1 MENLTLIKPEKVQNI
16 INKFCYTIG
25 MIPSSYKVSLTYEE
39 QIIAIGHYL
48 EETVIP
54 ALNNNAEA
62 VAELQTLF
70 VQLKDYVENYFD
82 DLNIQTEIDNKL
94 DEMAKDGTLAKIIN
108 EDLFNELNKKV
119 EKVTEFPNFFIAPFF
134 SGYGKTNE
142 RLLRFYISLD
152 GVHFNATNFT
162 AKNIYEEYATDLSL
176 QYNSLDK
183 TFYLAMTSFDETQDC
198 LIFTSK
204 NLVDWEKHQ
213 INLGFL
219 KPHNE
224 LGRWAPDLF
233 VDSDGTLY
241 LCLSVEYKKI
251 DETLYFEQI
260 LFKCNNLEN
269 LTFTRIG
276 NILLNDKTE
285 NSNYIDG
292 SFAKY
297 NNNYYFIVKHEGNK
311 NIELYQTT
319 TIENLSSYAL
329 LNDSV
334 TLPEMKI
341 EAPSITFTDTTCNI
355 YTENYLDYH
364 GYNMQ
369 QCKLRDFPN
378 ISKNMILLK
387 TLMDNISDENKE
399 KYDAR
404 HGNVLWITDENAKSQ
419 ILNSGNIGLN
429 SYNAIYRKDRTLYF
443 KGFYGNETERM
454 LLYPNVAWNMADLE
468 GNVNISIL
476 NPYNERFIIFYFG
489 NNKFRLAINKID
501 GVQINSILNVG
512 TSLLNSFSIFDIY
525 TKSFLTKQQ
534 FLDIAN
540 ITNIQ
545 GTSGEITAF
554 TGNIRGDICQYQA
567 NIKCNAI
574 NDSLETIANINTN
587 LIPLT
592 LAIGIPREKEIKIV
606 LNDQGQFQANFAEC
620 EVGKVYPVQFIYLM
634 R

>member
-1 MENLTLIKPEKVQNI
+1 MANLNLIKPHGVQNI
-16 INKFCYTIG
+16 INKFCLTIG
-25 MIPSSYKVSLTYEE
+25 MIPSSYKLSLTYEE
-39 QIIAIGHYL
+39 QILAIGHYL

-62 VAELQTLF
+62 VAELQSLF
-70 VQLKDYVENYFD
+70 IQLKDYVENYFD

-94 DEMAKDGTLAKIIN
+94 DEMAEDGTLAKIIN

-134 SGYGKTNE
+134 SGYGETNQ
-142 RLLRFYISLD
+142 RLIRFYISLD
-152 GVHFNATNFT
+152 GVHFNATNFE
-162 AKNIYEEYATDLSL
+162 AKNIYEKYGSDLSL
-176 QYNSLDK
+176 QYNPTNK
-183 TFYLAMTSFDETQDC
+183 TFYLALTSFDETQDC
-198 LIFTSK
+198 AIFTSK
-204 NLVDWEKHQ
+204 NLVDWEEHK
-213 INLGFL
+213 INLGYL
-219 KPHNE
+219 QPHND
-224 LGRWAPDLF
+224 LSRWAPDLF
-233 VDSDGTLY
+233 VDTDGTLY
-241 LCLSVEYKKI
+241 LTLSVEYKKTN
-251 DETLYFEQI
+251 EKTLFEQI

-276 NILLNDKTE
+276 KINLNDTTE

-292 SFAKY
+292 SFGKY
-297 NNNYYFIVKHEGNK
+297 NNNYYFIVKHEGAK

-319 TIENLSSYAL
+319 TIENLLSYAL
-329 LNDSV
+329 LNESI
-334 TLPEMKI
+334 TLPQMKT

-387 TLMDNISDENKE
+387 TLMDNTSNENKE

-429 SYNAIYRKDRTLYF
+429 SYNAIYRKDRALYF

-454 LLYPNVAWNMADLE
+454 LLYPDVAWNMQDLT
-468 GNVNISIL
+468 GNVNISII

-489 NNKFRLAINKID
+489 KDKFRLAINKID
-501 GVQINSILNVG
+501 GVKVNSILNVG
-512 TSLLNSFSIFDIY
+512 TSLLNGFTIYDIY
-525 TKSFLTKQQ
+525 TKSFLTKHQY
-534 FLDIAN
+534 LDLAN
-540 ITNIQ
+540 ITNVQ
-545 GTSGEITAF
+545 GASGEITAF
-554 TGNIRGDICQYQA
+554 IGNIRGDVCQYQA
-567 NIKCNAI
+567 NIKCNI
-574 NDSLETIANINTN
+574 LNNSLETIANINTN
-587 LIPLT
+587 LKPLS
-592 LAIGIPREKEIKIV
+592 LAIGITREKELKIV
-606 LNDQGQFQANFAEC
+606 LNDQGQFQANFAQC

-634 R
+634 Q